1 MANDLL
7 ARIEASRTSVF
18 KVIFPNTTNHY
29 NTLFGGKA
37 QQGTPTNPDP
47 AASALRSAPRQAPSL
62 SHPALLLS
70 QLPAGSLLRSRL
82 GWPNDDRFCHPVEV
96 HRGSLE
102 LMDEVAFIAATRFSR
117 KKVVTLSSDRIDFK
131 EPIPA
136 DTIMELVA
144 QVSSVGTTS
153 LQVRVEIF
161 QEEMYRPGTRRKS
174 ITGQFI
180 FVALDEHNKPT
191 SVL

>member
-1 MANDLL
+1 
-7 ARIEASRTSVF
+7 
-18 KVIFPNTTNHY
+18 
-29 NTLFGGKA
+29 
-37 QQGTPTNPDP
+37 
-47 AASALRSAPRQAPSL
+47 
-62 SHPALLLS
+62 
-70 QLPAGSLLRSRL
+70 
-82 GWPNDDRFCHPVEV
+82 
-96 HRGSLE
+96 
-102 LMDEVAFIAATRFSR
+102 MDEVAFIAATRFSR

>member
-1 MANDLL
+1 MESELH
-7 ARIEASRTSVF
+7 ARIGASRTSLF

-37 QQGTPTNPDP
+37 Q
-47 AASALRSAPRQAPSL
+47 
-62 SHPALLLS
+62 
-70 QLPAGSLLRSRL
+70 
-82 GWPNDDRFCHPVEV
+82 
-96 HRGSLE
+96 E
-102 LMDEVAFIAATRFSR
+102 LMDEVAFISATRFSR
-117 KKVVTLSSDRIDFK
+117 KKVVTISSDKIDFK

-136 DTIMELVA
+136 DTIIELVA

-161 QEEMYRPGTRRKS
+161 QEEMYRPATRRRS
-174 ITGQFI
+174 ITGQFT
-180 FVALDEHNKPT
+180 FVALDQNNKPT